1 VKICP
6 TTNRPSDEARWSAA
20 STTESRRDD
29 AARLHEDVTCAGEEQ
44 PYRYAA
50 PMHNYAIGVVGAS
63 GYSGIEL
70 CRILAAHPA
79 VEVRFVASDRWEGV
93 TVRARTGIGGAV
105 GALAYVPNAQALRA
119 SEGCAAVLL
128 ATPAEAS
135 MELAP
140 ALLERGA
147 KVVDLSGAFRLT
159 DAAAYPRHY
168 GFEHRLPALLE
179 TAVYGL
185 PELEDRKSIA
195 SARLVANPG
204 CYPTAAA
211 LALVP
216 LLRAGLLAGESIVI
230 DAASGVSGAGR
241 QASEA
246 YSFCE
251 IADDVRPYKVLR
263 HQHTPEIAQ
272 SLARGAGKPVRLT
285 FTPHLLP
292 IKRGILSTAS
302 ARLAPGAGPRA
313 LAEALRAAY
322 RDQPLVEVLDT
333 PEQVSIARVVGTP
346 RAAVAVSAADS
357 GFDPGRVVVVS
368 SIDNLLKGAAS
379 QAVQNLNLML
389 GLPETTALE
398 PTPGVSP

>member
-1 VKICP
+1 
-6 TTNRPSDEARWSAA
+6 
-20 STTESRRDD
+20 
-29 AARLHEDVTCAGEEQ
+29 
-44 PYRYAA
+44 
-50 PMHNYAIGVVGAS
+50 MHKYAIGVVGAS

-70 CRILAAHPA
+70 CRILVAHPG
-79 VEVRFVASDRWEGV
+79 VEVRFVASDRWEGA
-93 TVRARTGIGGAV
+93 TVKARTGIGGAV
-105 GALAYVPNAQALRA
+105 GALAYVPNAQALKA

-135 MELAP
+135 MELVP
-140 ALLERGA
+140 ALLERGV
-147 KVVDLSGAFRLT
+147 KVVDLSGAFRLS
-159 DAAAYPRHY
+159 DPAAYPRHY
-168 GFEHRLPALLE
+168 GFEHRAAALLE
-179 TAVYGL
+179 RAVYGL
-185 PELEDRKSIA
+185 PELADRKAIA

-216 LLRAGLLAGESIVI
+216 LLRAGLLADESIVV

-241 QASEA
+241 QATDA

-251 IADDVRPYKVLR
+251 VADDVRPYKVLR

-292 IKRGILSTAS
+292 IKRGILSTGS
-302 ARLAPGAGPRA
+302 ARLAPGITAGAP
-313 LAEALRAAY
+313 AEALRAAY
-322 RDQPLVEVLDT
+322 RDEPLVEVLDT
-333 PEQVSIARVVGTP
+333 PEQVSIARTVGTA
-346 RAAVAVSAADS
+346 RGAVSVSTSDS
-357 GFDPGRVVVVS
+357 GFDPGRVVAVS

-389 GLPETTALE
+389 GFAERTALE
-398 PTPGVSP
+398 PAPGVSP

>member
-1 VKICP
+1 
-6 TTNRPSDEARWSAA
+6 
-20 STTESRRDD
+20 
-29 AARLHEDVTCAGEEQ
+29 
-44 PYRYAA
+44 
-50 PMHNYAIGVVGAS
+50 MHKYSVGVVGAS

-70 CRILAAHPA
+70 CRVLAAHPG

-105 GALAYVPNAQALRA
+105 GALSYVPHARALKA
-119 SEGCAAVLL
+119 AKDCVAVLL

-140 ALLERGA
+140 ALLERGV
-147 KVVDLSGAFRLT
+147 KVVDLSGAFRLS

-168 GFEHRLPALLE
+168 GFEHRAAGLLDS
-179 TAVYGL
+179 AVYGL
-185 PELEDRKSIA
+185 PELVDRTAIA

-216 LLRAGLLAGESIVI
+216 LLRAGLLADESIVV

-241 QASEA
+241 QASDA

-251 IADDVRPYKVLR
+251 VADDVRPYKVLR
-263 HQHTPEIAQ
+263 HQHAPEIVQ
-272 SLARGAGKPVRLT
+272 SLSRGAGKPVRLT

-302 ARLAPGAGPRA
+302 VRLASGIGSGAP
-313 LAEALRAAY
+313 AEALRAAY
-322 RDQPLVEVLDT
+322 RDEPLVEVLDG
-333 PEQVSIARVVGTP
+333 PEQVSIARTVGTA
-346 RAAVAVSAADS
+346 RAAVAVSTTESA
-357 GFDPGRVVVVS
+357 FDPGRLVVVS

-389 GLPETTALE
+389 GLPERTALE
-398 PTPGVSP
+398 PAPGVSP